1 MQGKQITDSTILTL
15 RLTNL
20 SWSVNLLLGL
30 KEQSGSV
37 GSKPSDKGFEKV
49 MGNEDDRLRN
59 RYINIYII
67 FFI

>member
-30 KEQSGSV
+30 KGQAGSV
-37 GSKPSDKGFEKV
+37 GSKPSDRGFEKV